1 MTIPIIFAFAVRKQ
15 QKYFKEKFGAMGNEI
30 HDDEDEND
38 EDKKEVWGGK
48 KPQYYGGHDYEVRI

>member
-1 MTIPIIFAFAVRKQ
+1 
-15 QKYFKEKFGAMGNEI
+15 MGNEI